1 MTTTRT
7 SPTATFV
14 LVSGLGG
21 TSFGWAPL
29 TRELALQGY
38 RSLALDLPGH
48 GLDAVLPL
56 SYQAPQDLPA
66 FATARSPLADFT
78 LQDYIEHVAVAV
90 RQVARHGPV
99 ILVGASMGGAIITG
113 VGNTAPE
120 AVSRLVYIT
129 AFCCA
134 GLPSMTAYFQTPEAA
149 GSLLLTIPGLG
160 DPACTGAIRTN
171 PRSADPEFLRS
182 FKAAVAAECTDE
194 QFRAALNYGL
204 QPDESF
210 QATLGEAQADT
221 ATWGVIPH
229 TYIRATQ
236 DRALPLPLQD
246 RMINEADALTPD
258 NPFDVHSINASH
270 MGILLLHV
278 SEIAHILTH
287 LDTRPLSGPAH

>member
-1 MTTTRT
+1 MTTST

-14 LVSGLGG
+14 FVSGLGG

-29 TRELALQGY
+29 TRELALRGY

-48 GLDAVLPL
+48 GLDAALPL

-66 FATARSPLADFT
+66 FATARSPLADVT
-78 LQDYIEHVAVAV
+78 LQDYIEHVAAAV

-99 ILVGASMGGAIITG
+99 ILVGGSMGGAITTG
-113 VGNTAPE
+113 VGNIAPE
-120 AVSRLVYIT
+120 VVSRLVYIT

-134 GLPSMTAYFQTPEAA
+134 GLPSMYAYFQTPEAA
-149 GSLLLTIPGLG
+149 ASLLFTIPGLG

-171 PRSADPEFLRS
+171 HRSADPEFLRA

-194 QFRAALNYGL
+194 QFRTALNYGL

-210 QATLGEAQADT
+210 QATLGEAQADA
-221 ATWGVIPH
+221 ATWGIIPR

-246 RMINEADALTPD
+246 RMINEANALTPG
-258 NPFDVHSINASH
+258 NPFDVHSIDASH
-270 MGILLLHV
+270 VGILLLHA
-278 SEIAHILTH
+278 SEIADILTH
-287 LDTRPLSGPAH
+287 LDTRPHSGPAR